1 VTLGRSKVMNLQPAM
16 IVDPT
21 PNYDCHINQLKPSPT
36 DALNIQNNRSQVNI
50 QWNLSKPNFFGTN
63 FFVFGIDRFYTG

>member
-1 VTLGRSKVMNLQPAM
+1 MTLGRSKVMNLQPAM

-50 QWNLSKPNFFGTN
+50 Q
-63 FFVFGIDRFYTG
+63 